1 MSYVVALKHLT
12 GRCEFSTFF
21 DEALRDKLVC
31 GLRKEAIQKRLLSE
45 KKLTF
50 QQAVETA
57 HAMELAAKNT
67 AEFTGR
73 MSSEPHRCMASGP
86 LGRRVV

>member
-21 DEALRDKLVC
+21 DEALRNKLVC
-31 GLRKEAIQKRLLSE
+31 GLRNEAIQKRLLSE

-50 QQAVETA
+50 
-57 HAMELAAKNT
+57 
-67 AEFTGR
+67 
-73 MSSEPHRCMASGP
+73 
-86 LGRRVV
+86 